1 MKFFIENWYVFVISA
16 VVLAFI
22 ITGIVMFFKM
32 PRKKQIEVIKKWL
45 LFAVTKAEKELG
57 SGTGQLKLRYV
68 YDMFIERFW
77 YLSSVITFEMV
88 SELVDEALEEMRKML
103 ETNKKVAEYVEVDK
117 GEKDE

>member
-1 MKFFIENWYVFVISA
+1 MKFLLENWYLILIAV

-22 ITGIVMFFKM
+22 ITAIVVFFKM
-32 PRKKQIEVIKKWL
+32 PRKKQVEVIKKWL
-45 LFAVTKAEKELG
+45 LYAVIKAEKELG

-88 SELVDEALEEMRKML
+88 SSLVDDALDEMRAIL
-103 ETNKKVAEYVEVDK
+103 ETNDKVAKYVEEVK
-117 GEKDE
+117 